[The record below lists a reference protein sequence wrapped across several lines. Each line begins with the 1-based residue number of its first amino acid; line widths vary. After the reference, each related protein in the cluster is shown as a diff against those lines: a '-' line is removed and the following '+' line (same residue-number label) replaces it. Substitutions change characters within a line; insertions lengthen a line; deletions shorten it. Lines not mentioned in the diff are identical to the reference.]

1 MGATLVC
8 RLLTCSDGKN
18 KRGPRQY
25 ARRRRARASL
35 ECVCFVRKPF
45 VLETNPASMTKGQP
59 LQRAEFLNAL
69 NQRSQE
75 IFRKLVERYL
85 DTGVPVGSRQLS
97 RMLDMSLSPAS
108 VRNVMADL
116 EELGLIAAP
125 HTSAGRAPTQEG
137 LRFFVDAMLEI
148 GAVDENERTQIARQI
163 EGSAADGKIEA
174 LLTEASTLLSGL
186 SHGAG
191 VVLAQKS
198 DLILKH
204 IEFVRLDAVSALVV
218 LVGQEGQVENRVLPL
233 PPGLPA
239 SALTQAGNYLAN
251 IVVGRT
257 LAEARGELERR
268 RLAQKAELDELTTR
282 LVDQGFATL
291 TDAAATAE
299 PLLIVRGRANLLN
312 ETMASEDLD
321 RVRQLFDEIESKRGL
336 IDLLGDAEAGEG
348 VRIFIGSENKL
359 FSLSGS
365 SVILSPYKDA
375 NDKVVGVLGVIGPT
389 RLNYA
394 RIVPVVD
401 YTAHVVSRLMTRKG

>member
-1 MGATLVC
+1 MP
-8 RLLTCSDGKN
+8 N
-18 KRGPRQY
+18 PPPY
-25 ARRRRARASL
+25 RRDD
-35 ECVCFVRKPF
+35 
-45 VLETNPASMTKGQP
+45 
-59 LQRAEFLNAL
+59 FLDAL

-97 RMLDMSLSPAS
+97 RMLDVSLSPAS

-125 HTSAGRAPTQEG
+125 HTSAGRAPTQDG

-148 GAVDENERTQIARQI
+148 GAMDDRDRTQIARQI
-163 EGSAADGKIEA
+163 EGSATDGKIEG
-174 LLTEASTLLSGL
+174 LLTEASTMLSGL

-198 DLILKH
+198 DLVLKH
-204 IEFVRLDAVSALVV
+204 IEFVRLDASSALVV
-218 LVGQEGQVENRVLPL
+218 LVGQDGQVENRVLPL

-239 SALTQAGNYLAN
+239 SAITQASNYLASL
-251 IVVGRT
+251 VVG
-257 LAEARGELERR
+257 ARSPRRETELEKRR
-268 RLAQKAELDELTTR
+268 KAQKAELDELTDK
-282 LVDQGFATL
+282 LVDDGFATL
-291 TDAAATAE
+291 SDAASSAE
-299 PLLIVRGRANLLN
+299 PMLIVRGRANLLN
-312 ETMASEDLD
+312 EAMASEDLD
-321 RVRQLFDEIESKRGL
+321 RVRQLLDEIESKRGL
-336 IDLLGDAEAGEG
+336 IDLLTDAEKGEG

-389 RLNYA
+389 RLNYS

-401 YTAHVVSRLMTRKG
+401 YTAHVVSRLVARKK